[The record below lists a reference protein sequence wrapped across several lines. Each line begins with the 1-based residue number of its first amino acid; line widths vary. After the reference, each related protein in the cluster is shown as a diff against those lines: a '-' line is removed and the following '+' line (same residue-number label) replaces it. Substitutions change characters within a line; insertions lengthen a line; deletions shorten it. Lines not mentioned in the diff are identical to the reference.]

1 MSNTSFNKKGLTMQN
16 IKYKIKNLV
25 ALGATIVLMATGCAT
40 TDEQPE
46 EKAKIFLSKEVESNK
61 NLSNSDRVCFQT
73 ALKKVRNKEA
83 EKYSSEADKQ
93 KYAMKC
99 FDACG
104 GAFIKQGDQCK
115 YMPSKYEFDK
125 DACLCNGQD
134 IIPNRQK
141 EQAELEMTACQKICE
156 SANTDKK
163 QYTVDWEKT
172 RPAGECICKI
182 VEANQN
188 QR

>member
-1 MSNTSFNKKGLTMQN
+1 MQN
-16 IKYKIKNLV
+16 IKYKIENMV
-25 ALGATIVLMATGCAT
+25 AVGATIILMATGCAT
-40 TDEQPE
+40 MDDQQEEQ
-46 EKAKIFLSKEVESNK
+46 AKIILSTDFANDKISSSFDRICLRDALKEV
-61 NLSNSDRVCFQT
+61 
-73 ALKKVRNKEA
+73 RNAEA
-83 EKYSSEADKQ
+83 EKYSSDADNQ

-104 GAFIKQGDQCK
+104 GAFIKKANRCQ

-125 DACLCNGQD
+125 DTCLCNGQD